1 MTSTYHL
8 STYDA
13 HIITDEKEIA
23 DYYFQLINHTKNYK
37 AAANWMINEVKSF
50 INENGI
56 LLQDFNVQ
64 PKQLAEIIQLLD
76 DNIISS
82 SGAKSIFKV
91 YTEGNTKSA
100 VALAE
105 ELNLIQSSDKDELAT
120 WIENVLAKYPEKV
133 AEYKKGKKGNLNL
146 FVGEVMKLS
155 RGAANPKD
163 TTQALVSI
171 LNN

>member
-1 MTSTYHL
+1 M
-8 STYDA
+8 
-13 HIITDEKEIA
+13 
-23 DYYFQLINHTKNYK
+23 
-37 AAANWMINEVKSF
+37 
-50 INENGI
+50 
-56 LLQDFNVQ
+56 QDFNVQ

-133 AEYKKGKKGNLNL
+133 AEYKKGKK
-146 FVGEVMKLS
+146 E
-155 RGAANPKD
+155 
-163 TTQALVSI
+163 T
-171 LNN
+171 

>member
-1 MTSTYHL
+1 M
-8 STYDA
+8 
-13 HIITDEKEIA
+13 
-23 DYYFQLINHTKNYK
+23 
-37 AAANWMINEVKSF
+37 
-50 INENGI
+50 
-56 LLQDFNVQ
+56 
-64 PKQLAEIIQLLD
+64 
-76 DNIISS
+76 
-82 SGAKSIFKV
+82 
-91 YTEGNTKSA
+91 
-100 VALAE
+100 AE

-163 TTQALVSI
+163 TTQAFVSI